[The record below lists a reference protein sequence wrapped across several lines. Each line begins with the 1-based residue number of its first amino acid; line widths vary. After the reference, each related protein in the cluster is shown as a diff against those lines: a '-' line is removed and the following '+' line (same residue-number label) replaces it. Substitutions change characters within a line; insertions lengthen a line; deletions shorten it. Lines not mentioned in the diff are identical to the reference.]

1 MKKHMSILVA
11 LLVLAVNSAVACDNA
26 MNQNTLTLNGYT
38 IQSVASNPNG
48 TTDTIYTNGV
58 DTYRCSQQYSS
69 ECHKNNGSTKA
80 TQSPMGDLKSLA
92 GAMAGVTGMLGETT
106 SALGGGSA
114 ALGGGG
120 SKAPGG
126 PTYSIQQLGSQGYQI
141 VKEYKL
147 SNGQT
152 EPVLRKGNRSYRCTA
167 RSEFKTCNQV
177 ATP

>member
-1 MKKHMSILVA
+1 MSILVA
-11 LLVLAVNSAVACDNA
+11 LLAPAVNSAVACDSA

-58 DTYRCSQQYSS
+58 DTYRCSQQHTSGCY
-69 ECHKNNGSTKA
+69 KKNGSTKA
-80 TQSPMGDLKSLA
+80 PQSPMGDLKSIA
-92 GAMAGVTGMLGETT
+92 GAMAGVTGMLGGAT

-114 ALGGGG
+114 ALGGDG
-120 SKAPGG
+120 SKVPGG

-152 EPVLRKGNRSYRCTA
+152 EPVLRKGKTSYRCTA
-167 RSEFKTCNQV
+167 RSEFKKCHQV
-177 ATP
+177 GIP